1 MYFLCWSESH
11 SIFPSVHSSN
21 EVFAPSR
28 TLTDYVSSTILSR
41 TSKDATQSLQTQL
54 ETAERVLQLTRDV
67 GTLAESAKE
76 AFKVSN
82 QISEVLKLVTDY
94 TTTVET
100 VQSISRGI
108 SALAARS
115 QGMFYDTA
123 EL

>member
-1 MYFLCWSESH
+1 MHFPCWSESH
-11 SIFPSVHSSN
+11 SIFLSNHPSN

-28 TLTDYVSSTILSR
+28 TLNDYVSSTILSR
-41 TSKDATQSLQTQL
+41 TAKDATQSLQTQL
-54 ETAERVLQLTRDV
+54 ETAERVLELTRDV
-67 GTLAESAKE
+67 GTLAETAK
-76 AFKVSN
+76 AALKVSN

-108 SALAARS
+108 SVLAARS

-123 EL
+123 ES